1 MRYQWVDAVWRLDY
15 SELKNALLKHPYTE
29 EAGSGFILDEAYRN
43 NKLSGRYIQKEVKTI
58 ESRSPLGYIE
68 TYFQTIY
75 QNHSFQIDMDSPYS
89 LLLIDP
95 PKSSIPL
102 TSALGRATSF
112 KISIQSPSINL
123 VTWLDLIRLN
133 LKKYSLQKLDIA
145 QVKLSNNILGN
156 LSLKGD
162 GDLLEELKKI
172 PNNTS
177 GKIIRAEFYFSTEDG
192 EGRATITYQGVA
204 KVHNTSIN
212 RYFIQI
218 LKNTL
223 NDVAKTRVIN
233 N

>member
-58 ESRSPLGYIE
+58 ESRSPLGHIE
-68 TYFQTIY
+68 TYFQIIY
-75 QNHSFQIDMDSPYS
+75 QNHSFQIDMDSSYS

-95 PKSSIPL
+95 PRSSIPL

-145 QVKLSNNILGN
+145 QVKLSNNIIGN

-192 EGRATITYQGVA
+192 EGRATLTHQGVA
-204 KVHNTSIN
+204 KIHSTITDHHLPSIL
-212 RYFIQI
+212 FS
-218 LKNTL
+218 TL
-223 NDVAKTRVIN
+223 NKLPR
-233 N
+233 